1 MCRFES
7 TPKATQSPYSPDAV
21 ALPAYD
27 NTEFPPFPTAGR
39 QIDDM
44 NAMSVMF
51 EFHGRLTNWYGSLAV
66 PSTLRASDKA
76 TSRQLSKE
84 QKSA

>member
-1 MCRFES
+1 MCRFEG

-27 NTEFPPFPTAGR
+27 NTEFPPFPTAGG

-51 EFHGRLTNWYGSLAV
+51 EFHGRLTNWYGSRAV
-66 PSTLRASDKA
+66 PFYPSGVR
-76 TSRQLSKE
+76 
-84 QKSA
+84 

>member
-1 MCRFES
+1 MCRFEG
-7 TPKATQSPYSPDAV
+7 TPKATESPYSPDAV

-27 NTEFPPFPTAGR
+27 STEFPPFSTTGG

-51 EFHGRLTNWYGSLAV
+51 EFHGRLTSWYGSRAV
-66 PSTLRASDKA
+66 PFYPSGVR
-76 TSRQLSKE
+76 
-84 QKSA
+84 